1 MREPSFTPPLSFLS
15 TTMAAADSFSLPR
28 AELIALFLESLLFGA
43 FSILYFISI
52 WILMYREKHHGRT
65 KLHKWML
72 ATATAMFV
80 LAIAHLCFDVQRAI
94 AGFITHGGT
103 PTGTLD
109 FYNQLRNPT
118 HVGKSVIYATQTLV
132 GDSFVTYRMYVVWNR
147 MPFIVVLPILLLI
160 ATGVAGYGIC
170 YQLTQVTGTG
180 AIFESNLVPW
190 ITSFFSLS
198 LTTNV
203 LATILITGRI
213 VWSNQRVRKYRAGY
227 ASALTHWGV
236 VETIVQSAAIYSAA
250 LISLLATYLA
260 GSNAQYICLDS
271 LQPLIGIVFTLIIIR
286 VGLNESTSESSRGGG
301 APGVG
306 VGADS
311 LSLSHSTISAAPAAV
326 RHHHPA
332 QFQQYPMRPLAIN
345 VAVSKTRD
353 CSSLE
358 ELEGFDDGIE
368 GIIHHVKQDPDL
380 ANDDLRS

>member
-1 MREPSFTPPLSFLS
+1 
-15 TTMAAADSFSLPR
+15 MAAADSFPLPR

-43 FSILYFISI
+43 FAVLYFISI
-52 WILMYREKHHGRT
+52 WILMYRERHHGRT

-72 ATATAMFV
+72 ATGTAMFV

-109 FYNQLRNPT
+109 FYNQLSNPT

-147 MPFIVVLPILLLI
+147 MSFIVVLPILLLI

-180 AIFESNLVPW
+180 AIFESKLVPW

-203 LATILITGRI
+203 LATMLITGRI
-213 VWSNQRVRKYRAGY
+213 VWSNHRVRKYRAGY

-260 GSNAQYICLDS
+260 GSNGQYVCLDS

-286 VGLNESTSESSRGGG
+286 VGLNETTSESSRG
-301 APGVG
+301 AP

-311 LSLSHSTISAAPAAV
+311 HISGAPV
-326 RHHHPA
+326 HHPA

-345 VAVSKTRD
+345 VSVSKTRD
-353 CSSLE
+353 RSS
-358 ELEGFDDGIE
+358 LEGFDDGTE
-368 GIIHHVKQDPDL
+368 GVIRVKRDPDL
-380 ANDDLRS
+380 ESGDGSTKHSP